1 MFFVIGLIFSQIVL
15 ITVESRK
22 SSDLLN
28 LLDLNPNVGQK
39 TLVVA
44 RSAPEVE
51 DVFKVNFRFS

>member
-1 MFFVIGLIFSQIVL
+1 M
-15 ITVESRK
+15 ESRK
-22 SSDLLN
+22 TSDLLD

-51 DVFKVNFRFS
+51 DVFKVDFRFS